1 MIYKIKKQIIIELI
15 FGKKIFQL
23 VMLYHLGYD
32 RVALDIINF
41 ISQSDLILPQIVA
54 ITIQRLKR
62 HMQAS
67 KNYGQI
73 FATMPPQ
80 LYRRIDSTVSICL
93 F

>member
-1 MIYKIKKQIIIELI
+1 
-15 FGKKIFQL
+15 
-23 VMLYHLGYD
+23 MLYHLGYD